1 MSKGLKG
8 WALTVAAFALLLIL
22 AAIVGATGSGKAGNS
37 TEPARSSTAETG
49 VAEGVGEAYIIVN
62 IQGTTLYL
70 LANPAGDRVRAWPD
84 GTSMTVVGPDKY
96 VDGTQWKNV
105 TDPDGNVGWVP
116 AEYCFR
122 WLPGSWVVR

>member
-1 MSKGLKG
+1 MRKGLKD

-37 TEPARSSTAETG
+37 TEPARSSTAGPG
-49 VAEGVGEAYIIVN
+49 VADGTGENYIVVN
-62 IQGTTLYL
+62 IEGTALYL
-70 LANPAGDRVRAWPD
+70 LASPDGDRVQAWPD
-84 GTSMTVVGPDKY
+84 GTNMTVVGPDEY

-105 TDPDGNVGWVP
+105 KDPDGNVGWVP
-116 AEYCFR
+116 GEYCFR